1 MKIAIL
7 NDTHAGV
14 RGDMLEM
21 SKYAGRFYEEVF
33 FPYLDEHDIKHII
46 HLGDYFDR
54 RKYINFSTLK
64 ADKKHFIEPMLER
77 GITMDLILGNHDVY
91 YKNTNDVNAPELLL
105 FESDNINIIYQPEVR
120 EYDGVNVALVPW
132 INPENYAD
140 SVEFLTTANADT
152 CMGHF
157 EFEGALMMPGMTC
170 QHGLDHS
177 YVKRF
182 DKVYSGHFHQKS
194 EFANIKYL
202 GSQMQFTWSDYGDE
216 KYFHIFDTDTRE
228 MRPIHNPITMFEKL
242 FYDDT
247 KESFE
252 TISNMNYEK
261 FRGKFTKVIV
271 VNKDN
276 PYWFDS
282 MLDKLHEASPLHV
295 SVVDDHKHMDLMDDS
310 DIEGVED
317 TLTILEKYID
327 GLEIQGQKKPLFDLM
342 TSLYNEAL
350 DEHNYL

>member
-1 MKIAIL
+1 ML
-7 NDTHAGV
+7 DAGI
-14 RGDMLEM
+14 
-21 SKYAGRFYEEVF
+21 S
-33 FPYLDEHDIKHII
+33 
-46 HLGDYFDR
+46 
-54 RKYINFSTLK
+54 
-64 ADKKHFIEPMLER
+64 
-77 GITMDLILGNHDVY
+77 MDLIIGNHDTY
-91 YKNTNDVNAPELLL
+91 FKNSNEVNSPDLLL
-105 FESDNINIIYQPEVR
+105 FESDNINVIQEPEVK
-120 EYDGVNVALVPW
+120 EFDGLPIALVPW
-132 INPENYAD
+132 INSDNYAD
-140 SVEFLTTANADT
+140 SVEFLTSVAAPI

-157 EFEGALMMPGMTC
+157 EFEGARMMPGMTC

-252 TISNMNYEK
+252 TISNKDYTK
-261 FRGKFTKVIV
+261 YKGKFTKVIV

-310 DIEGVED
+310 HKERVED

-327 GLEIQGQKKPLFDLM
+327 GLEIQGQKKPLLDLM

-350 DEHNYL
+350 DEHNYI

>member
-14 RGDMLEM
+14 RGDMVEM

-33 FPYLDEHDIKHII
+33 FPYLDEHNIKHIL

-64 ADKKHFIEPMLER
+64 ADKQHFIEPLLER
-77 GITMDLILGNHDVY
+77 DITMDLIIGNHDVY

-105 FESDNINIIYQPEVR
+105 FESDNINIIQEPMVKEF
-120 EYDGVNVALVPW
+120 DGVNIALVPW

-140 SVEFLTTANADT
+140 SVEFLTTASADT

-216 KYFHIFDTDTRE
+216 KYFHIFDTDTR
-228 MRPIHNPITMFEKL
+228 
-242 FYDDT
+242 
-247 KESFE
+247 
-252 TISNMNYEK
+252 
-261 FRGKFTKVIV
+261 
-271 VNKDN
+271 
-276 PYWFDS
+276 
-282 MLDKLHEASPLHV
+282 
-295 SVVDDHKHMDLMDDS
+295 
-310 DIEGVED
+310 
-317 TLTILEKYID
+317 
-327 GLEIQGQKKPLFDLM
+327 
-342 TSLYNEAL
+342 
-350 DEHNYL
+350 

>member
-21 SKYAGRFYEEVF
+21 SKYQGRFYEEVF
-33 FPYLDEHDIKHII
+33 FPYLDENNIGHIL

-54 RKYINFSTLK
+54 RKYVNFASLK
-64 ADKKHFIEPMLER
+64 SNKEHFIQPMLDR
-77 GITMDLILGNHDVY
+77 GITMDLIIGNHDTY
-91 YKNTNDVNAPELLL
+91 YKNTNEVNSPDLLL
-105 FESDNINIIYQPEVR
+105 FEHDAIDVITEPIVR
-120 EYDGVNVALVPW
+120 EYDGVNLALVPW
-132 INPENYAD
+132 INNDNYAD
-140 SVEFLTTANADT
+140 SIEFLLHANADT
-152 CMGHF
+152 CLGHF
-157 EFEGALMMPGMTC
+157 EIEGALMMPGMTS
-170 QHGLDHS
+170 QHGLDHT
-177 YVKRF
+177 YLKRF

-194 EFANIKYL
+194 ELKNIRYL

-228 MRPIHNPITMFEKL
+228 MLPVHNPLTMFEKL
-242 FYDDT
+242 FYDDA
-247 KESFE
+247 KETFE
-252 TISNMNYEK
+252 TISNKDYTK
-261 FRGKFTKVIV
+261 FTGKFVKMIV

-282 MLDKLHEASPLHV
+282 MVDKLHAANPLHV
-295 SVVDDHKHMDLMDDS
+295 VIVDDHKHMDLMDDKEL
-310 DIEGVED
+310 EGVED

-327 GLEIQGQKKPLFDLM
+327 GLEIQGKKKPLFELM